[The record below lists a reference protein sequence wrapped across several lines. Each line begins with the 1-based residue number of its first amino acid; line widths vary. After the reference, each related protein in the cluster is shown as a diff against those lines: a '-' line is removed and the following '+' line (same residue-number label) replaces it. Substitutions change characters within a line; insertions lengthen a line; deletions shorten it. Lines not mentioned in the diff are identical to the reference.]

1 MFLSLN
7 SIYWDILNEVF
18 YSMNRTLGW
27 EFEQWKFSIFSF
39 SQSLMDYVSRASS
52 KASVRSRNLE

>member
-18 YSMNRTLGW
+18 YSMNMTLDW

-39 SQSLMDYVSRASS
+39 SQSLMDYVSLTSS
-52 KASVRSRNLE
+52 IASVRSRNLE

>member
-18 YSMNRTLGW
+18 YSMNMTLDW

-39 SQSLMDYVSRASS
+39 SQSLMDYVFLASS
-52 KASVRSRNLE
+52 IASVRSRNLE